1 MEKICVLNSNK
12 VCDDC
17 GECDKCDLNPEK
29 ICNNCGKCLNIDGF
43 DTRSIRIDDVIEDE
57 TEIKKYEEELDEE
70 ETEETNLVNENELL
84 NDYDD
89 DYVNTD
95 DKEVDLEL
103 IDDIDGLNEILEDEE
118 KRTKYTEET
127 YPGMFVIKKQK

>member
-12 VCDDC
+12 VCNDC

-57 TEIKKYEEELDEE
+57 TEIKKYEEELNEE
-70 ETEETNLVNENELL
+70 NTEETNPVNENEFL

-118 KRTKYTEET
+118 KRKKYTEET

>member
-57 TEIKKYEEELDEE
+57 TEIKKYEEELNGEG
-70 ETEETNLVNENELL
+70 TEENNAVNENELL

-103 IDDIDGLNEILEDEE
+103 IDDIDGLNDILEDEE
-118 KRTKYTEET
+118 KRKKYTQET
-127 YPGMFVIKKQK
+127 YPGMFVIKNQE